1 MRLTIVPQ
9 IDIESDNPVIQAE
22 LIIHMHTIGA
32 EQIARDFINCMRS
45 GENIYDR
52 VNARDIIKAMKDKPK
67 NLLGCSLYWE
77 Y

>member
-1 MRLTIVPQ
+1 MRLTIVPE
-9 IDIESDNPVIQAE
+9 IEIESESPIMTAE
-22 LIIHMHTIGA
+22 LIIDMHTVGA

-45 GENIYDR
+45 GENIYNR
-52 VNARDIIKAMKDKPK
+52 VNARDIIKAMKDKAI